1 VDAIGLQQAAVVIV
15 YVELG
20 VVVVENQADGTRY
33 ACYVFIGT
41 LGWVRGCPWGG
52 HEKAR
57 RVRDLAGRENWLD
70 CSAYLEIN
78 MSGCDYMI
86 C

>member
-1 VDAIGLQQAAVVIV
+1 MGEDGVVGV
-15 YVELG
+15 LE
-20 VVVVENQADGTRY
+20 VVVVENQADGMRQ
-33 ACYVFIGT
+33 ACYVFIGS
-41 LGWVRGCPWGG
+41 LGWVRECPWNG

-57 RVRDLAGRENWLD
+57 QVRDLAGWENWLD